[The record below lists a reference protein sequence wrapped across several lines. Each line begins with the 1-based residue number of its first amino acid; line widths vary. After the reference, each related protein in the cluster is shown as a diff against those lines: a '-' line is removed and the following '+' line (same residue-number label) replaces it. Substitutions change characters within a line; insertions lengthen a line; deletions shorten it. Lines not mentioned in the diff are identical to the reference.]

1 MLTTHC
7 VQTPDRAH
15 VQDPKLDYDRILAAS
30 KAVPAVSQMPLGA
43 MDAAAWDAIAASMQ
57 QGGQLAD
64 ISSTTAQI
72 DLLQKQLKYQQ
83 DQQQHQKEILHHI
96 KQQQQRLQALAKTV
110 DNAHAAPP
118 SAPAIQPA
126 PQAAPAAT
134 PTAPPTTMAHPTPAQ
149 HAPAHSILSNVPPP
163 EKPLSRQQR
172 RQLMK
177 SGKVPPPPT
186 HTPAAPPATAPQPAQ
201 HGAGVSEQAKSIGS
215 KMRAEMMKEIMQSH
229 AAQDAAALS
238 FVPLPSHKRPQG
250 TVASTAATAL
260 STLAADVD
268 AERLVIDTLTAKIR
282 SLQAMQEFAVP
293 DASTIT
299 APPTAPK
306 PDDP

>member
-1 MLTTHC
+1 M
-7 VQTPDRAH
+7 
-15 VQDPKLDYDRILAAS
+15 QDPKLDYDRILAAS
-30 KAVPAVSQMPLGA
+30 KAVPTMSQTPLGA
-43 MDAAAWDAIAASMQ
+43 MDVAAWDAIAASFQ
-57 QGGQLAD
+57 EGGQLTD

-110 DNAHAAPP
+110 DSNHAAPP

-134 PTAPPTTMAHPTPAQ
+134 PTAPPTATVPQHTHTHMHTHPTPTPHVLQ
-149 HAPAHSILSNVPPP
+149 HSILSPAPPP

-177 SGKVPPPPT
+177 SGKLPPPT
-186 HTPAAPPATAPQPAQ
+186 HAPIAPPTTAPQPTQQA
-201 HGAGVSEQAKSIGS
+201 AGVSEQTVKSIGS

-250 TVASTAATAL
+250 NVATTTANAL

-282 SLQAMQEFAVP
+282 SLQAIRPSEARRPMMTERAH
-293 DASTIT
+293 
-299 APPTAPK
+299 
-306 PDDP
+306 